1 MKGHVC
7 PRSIDL
13 WPRGMVN
20 AERWLFRMDELK
32 IFCKVGIVPLTS
44 LSKDSILLLEL
55 GCLYQIVTV
64 YSLMEPLSP

>member
-1 MKGHVC
+1 MALEQPLGMSTVDG
-7 PRSIDL
+7 I
-13 WPRGMVN
+13 RGTAN
-20 AERWLFRMDELK
+20 ENGLFRMDELK

>member
-1 MKGHVC
+1 
-7 PRSIDL
+7 
-13 WPRGMVN
+13 
-20 AERWLFRMDELK
+20 MDELK

-64 YSLMEPLSP
+64 YSLMEPLRLKGLSLTRQ